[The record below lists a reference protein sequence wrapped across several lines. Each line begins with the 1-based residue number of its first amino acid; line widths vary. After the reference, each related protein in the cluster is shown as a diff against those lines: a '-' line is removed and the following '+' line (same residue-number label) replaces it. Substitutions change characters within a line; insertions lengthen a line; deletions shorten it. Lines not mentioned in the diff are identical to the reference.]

1 MSNYGLQLRSNFPTE
16 VSASICLCVYVFVP
30 AHFGGGLG
38 LGVGMW
44 RCVRASLGTLERA
57 SVLSAFVSHYGAL
70 PVACL
75 HAKKK
80 STFPPLV
87 PDADTAH
94 PSFSPRNSAK
104 TKLSVGRRETG
115 RVHAHA
121 QTAHHAH
128 VVIVLVLTL

>member
-1 MSNYGLQLRSNFPTE
+1 MGSSTEATFLQRFLLPF
-16 VSASICLCVYVFVP
+16 VCVYVFVP

-80 STFPPLV
+80 VL
-87 PDADTAH
+87 
-94 PSFSPRNSAK
+94 SP
-104 TKLSVGRRETG
+104 
-115 RVHAHA
+115 H
-121 QTAHHAH
+121 
-128 VVIVLVLTL
+128 